1 MAAHADD
8 GIVNWKGAHT
18 ALRGLAHMGRRTV
31 NTNPDNL
38 RTRWRKLKT
47 LQLHCSLRTL
57 PLDPHFPL
65 RLEDPRLPL
74 RPE

>member
-1 MAAHADD
+1 MHELLAELIASSKAKLKELT
-8 GIVNWKGAHT
+8 IVWSAPSYLPRN
-18 ALRGLAHMGRRTV
+18 
-31 NTNPDNL
+31 
-38 RTRWRKLKT
+38 KLKT

-74 RPE
+74 RPD